1 MPRVEPFEKFSAE
14 YDEWF
19 VRNRDVYQAEVD
31 AIKDLIPSGKIGL
44 EVGIGTGRFALPLG
58 IKIGVEPSKRM
69 TEIAKKRGLQV
80 YQAVAEALPFK
91 KESFD
96 FILMV
101 TTICFVDDLFKLF
114 KEAYRVLKPKS
125 FIVIGFVD
133 RESELGKKYQLKREK
148 SRFYKHAIFYSTEEV
163 ISILKELGF
172 KVDIIRQTVFSKG
185 KMDMIKDGYGEGS
198 FVVIKASKKICM
210 EEK

>member
-31 AIKDLIPSGKIGL
+31 AIKDLIPPGKIGL

>member
-31 AIKDLIPSGKIGL
+31 AIKDLIPPGKIGL

-101 TTICFVDDLFKLF
+101 TTICFVDDLFKSF

>member
-31 AIKDLIPSGKIGL
+31 AIKDLIPPGKIGL

-91 KESFD
+91 EESFD

-101 TTICFVDDLFKLF
+101 TTICFVDDLFKSF

-148 SRFYKHAIFYSTEEV
+148 SRFYKHATFYSTEEV
-163 ISILKELGF
+163 ISALRELKF
-172 KVDIIRQTVFSKG
+172 KIETIRQTVFSKD
-185 KMDMIKDGYGEGS
+185 KMGMIKDGYREGN